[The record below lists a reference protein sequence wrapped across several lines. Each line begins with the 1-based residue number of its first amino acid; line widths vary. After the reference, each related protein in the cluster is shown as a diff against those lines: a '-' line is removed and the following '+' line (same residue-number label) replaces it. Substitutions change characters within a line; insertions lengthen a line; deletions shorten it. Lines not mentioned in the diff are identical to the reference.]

1 MCGGYYEEEL
11 SVKEV
16 KWYARGEMGEA
27 MLNLIER
34 MIDGGPNEY
43 AYCIGRMKELGLSI
57 DEIEQLMDEE
67 ALI

>member
-1 MCGGYYEEEL
+1 MCGGYCEEEFEMN
-11 SVKEV
+11 EV

-43 AYCIGRMKELGLSI
+43 AYCIGRMMELGLSME
-57 DEIEQLMDEE
+57 EIEQLMDEE
-67 ALI
+67 DLL